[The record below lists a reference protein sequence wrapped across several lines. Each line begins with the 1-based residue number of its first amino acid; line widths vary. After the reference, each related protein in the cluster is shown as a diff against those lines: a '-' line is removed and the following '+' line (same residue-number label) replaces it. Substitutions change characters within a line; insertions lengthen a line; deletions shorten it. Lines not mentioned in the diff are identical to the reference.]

1 MYSLLLQTS
10 KRSILNVCTHY
21 LWLEAVRHIQTKK
34 INPSMNL
41 RSLIRKEFDCKA
53 QMFDTFERL
62 NINHFEYVE
71 LSKITMYVLITY
83 DC

>member
-1 MYSLLLQTS
+1 MYVLVTCGWNQFD
-10 KRSILNVCTHY
+10 IF
-21 LWLEAVRHIQTKK
+21 EKK